1 MAPDAAAANAKGI
14 LPAPSLYIQNQ
25 KKLRV
30 HSSRNK
36 PSLAKTWGWQDELI
50 SHRSVNLEVFF
61 PREGPRF
68 EVPLKLLRFC
78 GCGSHLNR
86 SANYLCNTHARLAS
100 KTLAFDQKKT
110 LSKANLTNTSK
121 SARVARWCSGTT
133 AAPWTDSL
141 PNTGN
146 CDGQGC
152 TLPLHRSLHKSSKVC
167 QLSPAASGT
176 SAASSCS
183 SRKAELPVGP
193 HSPKYCCIFQTASLP
208 STGKGATTASL
219 VMCFSLPFPLQ
230 ALAARCQGTQIVAG
244 IHKDPL

>member
-1 MAPDAAAANAKGI
+1 MSIQSKPRQPTSSWTSTHTAYGSRCSCGKCQGNSTSSF
-14 LPAPSLYIQNQ
+14 SLYSKPEKI
-25 KKLRV
+25 RV

-36 PSLAKTWGWQDELI
+36 PSLAKTWGRQDELI

-61 PREGPRF
+61 LREGPWF

-86 SANYLCNTHARLAS
+86 SANYLCNTHSRLAS

-176 SAASSCS
+176 SAASHCS
-183 SRKAELPVGP
+183 SCKQGRAASGP
-193 HSPKYCCIFQTASLP
+193 SWC
-208 STGKGATTASL
+208 
-219 VMCFSLPFPLQ
+219 
-230 ALAARCQGTQIVAG
+230 
-244 IHKDPL
+244 